1 MPFLSYAQN
10 MEDVMLHRA
19 LREVKQ
25 GFYVD
30 VGANSPDLQSVTKA
44 FPDYQ

>member
-10 MEDVMLHRA
+10 MEDVILHRA
-19 LREVKQ
+19 LREVEH

-30 VGANSPDLQSVTKA
+30 VGANSPDLQSMSVT
-44 FPDYQ
+44 